1 MASVTVSESGSVTK
15 RAGFTVVEAMVAL
28 TLVLLVF
35 LGLSLA
41 LLTASGERVERSGRR
56 LLDAPVD
63 LALER
68 LRSDVRFSQGVDLL
82 PGYDPY
88 AIWQETP
95 LAIHG
100 HWGGGVILYAFDAAE
115 AELLRIQGGSRSTV
129 VRRVERFR
137 WRFVGD
143 VPRRVVEIEIAY
155 RVTGTYRGARASTG
169 AGDDVA
175 RATRLVV
182 TPRRRVG
189 ATWW

>member
-1 MASVTVSESGSVTK
+1 MASVRASAK
-15 RAGFTVVEAMVAL
+15 RRGQAFTVVEAMVAMAIL
-28 TLVLLVF
+28 LVVF

-41 LLTASGERVERSGRR
+41 LVSESGERLQRSGER

-68 LRSDVRFSQGVDLL
+68 LRADIRGAEGVDTL

-88 AIWQETP
+88 AIWQEIP
-95 LAIHG
+95 LALYG
-100 HWGGGVILYAFDAAE
+100 HWGGGTILYGLDADAG
-115 AELLRIQGGSRSTV
+115 ELLRVQGSSESAA
-129 VRRVERFR
+129 VRRVESFR
-137 WRFVGD
+137 WRFVDD
-143 VPRRVVEIEIAY
+143 VPRRVVEVEITY
-155 RVTGTYRGARASTG
+155 RITGTYRGAGASTG
-169 AGDDVA
+169 AGDEVL